1 MIGTKKSSAG
11 TVPKT
16 LPCGRPAPVSMRT
29 GGERK
34 LDRWHDQLRAYL
46 EKAKLKYS
54 DQRWKI
60 AKQILTSTGHF
71 SAQEI
76 VKEVLKAYPGI
87 GSATVYRN
95 IKVLCDAQI
104 LKETLVDANGTVV
117 YEPYDEEHHDHIV
130 CLDCGEIFEFH
141 DAKIESQQEKVA
153 SEMEFTEVRHRHVLF
168 AHCNRLKK

>member
-1 MIGTKKSSAG
+1 
-11 TVPKT
+11 
-16 LPCGRPAPVSMRT
+16 MRT

-46 EKAKLKYS
+46 EKASLKYS

-71 SAQEI
+71 SAQDI
-76 VKEVLKAYPGI
+76 VRDVMKANPGI
-87 GSATVYRN
+87 GAATVYRN
-95 IKVLCDAQI
+95 IKVLSDAQI
-104 LKETLVDANGTVV
+104 LRETLTDASGTVV

-141 DAKIESQQEKVA
+141 DSKIEAQQQKVA
-153 SEMEFTEVRHRHVLF
+153 ETLEFTQVRHRHVLF
-168 AHCNRLKK
+168 ARCDRLKRTLGK